1 MRRRGVPDGDRQG
14 NRDNKGIGR
23 MKRPWLLTVLCA
35 VILITTGCGKKNS
48 EIKDAGTT
56 ADTLVDAAGRTVII
70 PPVVGR
76 VVSPFAMYTRLIVAM
91 GGCDQLVGV
100 SHTCVLP
107 EEMRGCGSTL
117 TKLPDVGQF
126 GANIELIASLQ
137 PDIIFVSQSDI
148 ATFSSKTNA
157 IVVSTSFPHEVPM
170 LEMFNRQIDL
180 IGKTMHLERNGDS
193 LKQFIHD
200 VLEPVV
206 SVTAS
211 IPDSVRPKA
220 YFAWTTWTGTIL
232 NTVTEFDPIELAGGI
247 NVARDANNFTK
258 GERGII
264 VSREHIIKW
273 NPDVIF
279 VSRYQ
284 KQEWHKDGS
293 TKPMPVTTGDVIA
306 DPLLQSIEAIKNKRV
321 YYTTAFCNWWP
332 QQRALAQVLYMAK
345 LFYPDRF
352 ADLDVEGE
360 CNRIFKRFYG
370 EDNLYTE
377 MANDLEL
384 HSWK

>member
-1 MRRRGVPDGDRQG
+1 
-14 NRDNKGIGR
+14 
-23 MKRPWLLTVLCA
+23 MKTMQTLFVAFLLFAVLS
-35 VILITTGCGKKNS
+35 GCSAKKEKHSESAGK
-48 EIKDAGTT
+48 
-56 ADTLVDAAGRTVII
+56 ADTLIDASGRTVLL
-70 PPVVGR
+70 PPKVSK
-76 VVSPFAMYTRLIVAM
+76 VVSPFTMYTRLIVAM

-100 SHTCVLP
+100 SHSCVLP
-107 EEMRGCGSTL
+107 EEMRSCCGTL
-117 TKLPDVGQF
+117 TRLPDVGQF

-137 PDIIFVSQSDI
+137 PDIIFASQPDV

-157 IVVSTSFPHEVPM
+157 TVVSVSFPHEVPM
-170 LEMFNRQIDL
+170 LEMFDRQIDL
-180 IGKTMHLERNGDS
+180 IGKTMRLEHNGDS

-200 VLEPVV
+200 VLERVV

-220 YFAWTTWTGTIL
+220 YFAWTTWTGNIL

-247 NVARDANNFTK
+247 NVARDAKKFSK

-264 VSREHIIKW
+264 VSREHILKW

-284 KQEWHKDGS
+284 KQAWHTDGS
-293 TKPMPVTTGDVIA
+293 TKPIPVTTGDVIA

-345 LFYPDRF
+345 LLHPELFT
-352 ADLDVEGE
+352 DLDVEREG
-360 CNRIFKRFYG
+360 NRIFKRFYG
-370 EDNLYTE
+370 ADSLYTE
-377 MANDLEL
+377 MARDLEL
-384 HSWK
+384 YSWKS

>member
-1 MRRRGVPDGDRQG
+1 
-14 NRDNKGIGR
+14 
-23 MKRPWLLTVLCA
+23 MKIVQMLYAALL
-35 VILITTGCGKKNS
+35 LIVMLPGCSAKKEKQS
-48 EIKDAGTT
+48 AAGTI
-56 ADTLVDAAGRTVII
+56 DTLIDASGRTVLL
-70 PPVVGR
+70 PPKVSK

-100 SHTCVLP
+100 SHSCVLP
-107 EEMRGCGSTL
+107 EEMRGCGNTL
-117 TKLPDVGQF
+117 TRLPDVGQF

-137 PDIIFVSQSDI
+137 PDIIFASQPADV

-157 IVVSTSFPHEVPM
+157 TVVSISFPHEVPM

-180 IGKTMHLERNGDS
+180 IGKTMRLERNGDS
-193 LKQFIHD
+193 LKRFIHH

-206 SVTAS
+206 SITAS

-220 YFAWTTWTGTIL
+220 YFAWTTWTGNIL

-247 NVARDANNFTK
+247 NVARDTKNFTK
-258 GERGII
+258 GVRGII

-284 KQEWHKDGS
+284 KQQWHKDGS
-293 TKPMPVTTGDVIA
+293 IKPMPVTTGDVIA

-352 ADLDVEGE
+352 ADLDVESE

-384 HSWK
+384 YSWK